1 MNKICKVCGRDLDWE
16 DTLDCCGGLLEG
28 YVVERQLW
36 SCEHCGRDYII
47 ELQISVKPED
57 IEQIY
62 FEEA

>member
-36 SCEHCGRDYII
+36 SCEHCGRD
-47 ELQISVKPED
+47 
-57 IEQIY
+57 
-62 FEEA
+62 